1 MIPILRYIGNPS
13 LASFAEEHVRS
24 LDPDTAE
31 GSEVTESTKVE
42 AQIPLHESKEHAC
55 SHSRE
60 DIHPALTRRATR
72 LLPPTAHITALAN
85 VSRRPLGLGDVIL
98 DQATHSNVTCQ
109 TMFALLGAFG
119 TQENS
124 FSSDICFPMSSETF
138 RSKEEEVQVGVNGS

>member
-85 VSRRPLGLGDVIL
+85 VSRLPLWLANVIL
-98 DQATHSNVTCQ
+98 HHPTHSTL
-109 TMFALLGAFG
+109 TS
-119 TQENS
+119 TT
-124 FSSDICFPMSSETF
+124 I
-138 RSKEEEVQVGVNGS
+138 